1 MLDEGN
7 KIKINGKEYTL
18 GAKLGGGKEGS
29 VFEIVEKNGAVIKV
43 INDTNMSKTQRN
55 EMYSHLK
62 WLYNLGRQTDKKEL
76 RQYMALPLGLLDDEL
91 GYAMLKAGEH
101 DPLSKYITVPEIEG
115 EFDTW
120 YRDRY
125 TLKKR
130 YQIIVNLFDALR
142 KIHLAGLIFTDLSP
156 NNIMV
161 HKKQNQ
167 IVFIDTDNT
176 RKRTDPYLSVLGTPG
191 YMAPEVY
198 RKPDIKLAQQNNI
211 DPNMLSNSGRITT
224 ESDIFSAAVIAFQ
237 LITLWHPFIGDEIEK
252 GTPDDE
258 TRALEI
264 KTDYI
269 FKSGTSNTSSYALT
283 PQFEDLTTPEIRHLF
298 ERTFDEGKEYP
309 ALRPTAEEFLEAFQ
323 NALDRIVECPSCGF
337 SRIYA
342 PREENRCIGCGKEFE
357 KQTMLVIYNV
367 FSNLERDEVINNIGD
382 YSRYDVLLENLLI
395 DGKTPASHVETCRIL
410 LEPNEKK
417 PKFLYLR
424 HFESNTERSA
434 PYARLTLDG
443 TSRMVRIEVS
453 KMVFPNAFLI
463 EKNTRTRTALNQG
476 KEFPVDRYGI
486 IFNAQKHG
494 KGYIQIFGK
503 FVKE

>member
-1 MLDEGN
+1 MLAEGN
-7 KIKINGKEYTL
+7 KISINGKEYTL

-29 VFEIVEKNGAVIKV
+29 VFEIVEKNGAVVKI
-43 INDTNMSKTQRN
+43 INDSAMSKAQRN
-55 EMYSHLK
+55 ELYSHLK
-62 WLYNLGRQTDKKEL
+62 WLYNLGRQADKKEL
-76 RQYMALPLGLLDDEL
+76 RQYMALPLGLIDDEL

-101 DPLSKYITVPEIEG
+101 DSLYEYINIPK
-115 EFDTW
+115 DTDFELW
-120 YRDRY
+120 YRQGHN
-125 TLKKR
+125 LKKR

-161 HKKQNQ
+161 HKTKNQ
-167 IVFIDTDNT
+167 IVFIDTDNI
-176 RKRTDPYLSVLGTPG
+176 RKRTDSYLSVLGTPG

-198 RKPDIKLAQQNNI
+198 RKPDARLAKEHSI
-211 DPNMLSNSGRITT
+211 DPKVLSNSGRITT

-237 LITLWHPFIGDEIEK
+237 LLTLWHPFIGDEIEG

-269 FKSGTSNTSSYALT
+269 FKAGTSNTSSHHLV

-298 ERTFDEGKEYP
+298 ERTFVDGKEHP

-323 NALDRIVECPSCGF
+323 NALDMIVECPSCGF
-337 SRIYA
+337 SRIYVPCEA
-342 PREENRCIGCGKEFE
+342 NQCIGCGKAFE

-367 FSNLERDEVINNIGD
+367 FSNLERDEVINGIGD
-382 YSRYDVLLENLLI
+382 YSKYDVALENLLV
-395 DGKTPASHVETCRIL
+395 DGKAPVSYVETCRIV
-410 LEPNEKK
+410 LEPNENKSK
-417 PKFLYLR
+417 YLYLS
-424 HFESNTERSA
+424 HFESTTERRKS
-434 PYARLTLDG
+434 YAKVTLDG
-443 TSRMVRIEVS
+443 TSQMVRIEVLQS
-453 KMVFPNAFLI
+453 MFPDACLI
-463 EKNTRTRTALNQG
+463 EKSTRARTALNQG
-476 KEFPVDRYGI
+476 KEFPCERYGV

>member
-1 MLDEGN
+1 MLTEGT
-7 KIKINGKEYTL
+7 KISINGKEYTL
-18 GAKLGGGKEGS
+18 GARLGGGKEGS
-29 VFEIVEKNGAVIKV
+29 IFDVVELPKYVIKV
-43 INDTNMSKTQRN
+43 INDNGMSKQQRN
-55 EMYSHLK
+55 ELYAHLK
-62 WLYNLGRQTDKKEL
+62 WLYEFGKREDKKDIK
-76 RQYMALPLGLLDDEL
+76 QYMTVPKGLLDDEL
-91 GYAMLKAGEH
+91 GYVMVKAGEH
-101 DPLSKYITVPEIEG
+101 DSLSKYITVPEIEG
-115 EFDTW
+115 EFDVW
-120 YRDRY
+120 YRERY

-176 RKRTDPYLSVLGTPG
+176 RKRTDSYLSVLGTPG

-198 RKPDIKLAQQNNI
+198 RKPDAQLVKENNI
-211 DPNMLSNSGRITT
+211 DPKILSNSGRITT
-224 ESDIFSAAVIAFQ
+224 ESDVFSAAVIAFQ
-237 LITLWHPFIGDEIEK
+237 LLTLWHPFIGDEIEE

-269 FKSGTSNTSSYALT
+269 FKAGTSNASSYALV
-283 PQFEDLTTPEIRHLF
+283 PQFQDLTTPEIRRLF
-298 ERTFDEGKEYP
+298 ERTFDEGKEHP

-323 NALDRIVECPSCGF
+323 NALDMIVECPSCGF

-342 PREENRCIGCGKEFE
+342 PGEENLCIGCGETFE

-382 YSRYDVLLENLLI
+382 YSRYDVLLENLLV
-395 DGKTPASHVETCRIL
+395 DGEAPASHMETCRII

-417 PKFLYLR
+417 SKFLYLR
-424 HFESNTERSA
+424 HFDSNTERSE
-434 PYARLTLDG
+434 PYAKVTLDS
-443 TSRMVRIEVS
+443 TSRMVRVEVAKS
-453 KMVFPNAFLI
+453 VFPDACLI

-476 KEFPVDRYGI
+476 KEFPADRYGI

-494 KGYIQIFGK
+494 KGFIQIFGK

>member
-1 MLDEGN
+1 MLAEGN
-7 KIKINGKEYTL
+7 KISINGKEYTL
-18 GAKLGGGKEGS
+18 GARLGGGQEGS
-29 VFEIVEKNGAVIKV
+29 IFDVVELPKYVIKV
-43 INDTNMSKTQRN
+43 INDNGMSKQQRN
-55 EMYSHLK
+55 ELYAHLK
-62 WLYNLGRQTDKKEL
+62 WLYELGKREDKKDIK
-76 RQYMALPLGLLDDEL
+76 QYMTVPKGLLDDEL
-91 GYAMLKAGEH
+91 GYIMVKAGEH
-101 DPLSKYITVPEIEG
+101 DSLSKYITVPEIEG
-115 EFDTW
+115 EFDVW
-120 YRDRY
+120 YRERY

-176 RKRTDPYLSVLGTPG
+176 RKRTDSYLSVLGTPG

-198 RKPDIKLAQQNNI
+198 RKPDAKLARENNI
-211 DPNMLSNSGRITT
+211 DPKILSNSGRITT
-224 ESDIFSAAVIAFQ
+224 ESDVFSAAVIAFQ
-237 LITLWHPFIGDEIEK
+237 LLTLWHPFIGDEIEE

-269 FKSGTSNTSSYALT
+269 FKAGTSNTSSYALV
-283 PQFEDLTTPEIRHLF
+283 PQFQELTTPEIRRLF
-298 ERTFDEGKEYP
+298 ERTFDEGKEHP

-323 NALDRIVECPSCGF
+323 NALDMIVECPSCGF

-342 PREENRCIGCGKEFE
+342 LGEENLCIGCGETFE

-382 YSRYDVLLENLLI
+382 YSRYDVLLENLLV
-395 DGKTPASHVETCRIL
+395 DGETPASHMETCRII

-417 PKFLYLR
+417 TKFL
-424 HFESNTERSA
+424 
-434 PYARLTLDG
+434 
-443 TSRMVRIEVS
+443 
-453 KMVFPNAFLI
+453 
-463 EKNTRTRTALNQG
+463 
-476 KEFPVDRYGI
+476 
-486 IFNAQKHG
+486 
-494 KGYIQIFGK
+494 
-503 FVKE
+503 